1 MGAQCGSL
9 GRRGG
14 DISHPR
20 QKLDCSDRW
29 AAAENARELS
39 PLAAFPGHPAA
50 LWPTAP
56 RGRINRDPPQPP
68 PCQRFSSSPRAPVA
82 QSRGRIQRGR
92 GLKGPEQP
100 PDGKASRFS
109 QLLLG
114 AVWHADKTQLLGSH
128 FQLFYPKFR
137 RVRGKMGK
145 SMPAKHFF
153 PPSHFFRSG
162 NRLRSPRPDV
172 SRRETRGR
180 VKLGKSPRTGDAEGL
195 PWGRPPRK
203 PQPCFQAYSP
213 RFVVFFPS
221 RK

>member
-39 PLAAFPGHPAA
+39 PLAAFPGHSAA

-137 RVRGKMGK
+137 RVRGKMGT
-145 SMPAKHFF
+145 SMPAKHFV

-162 NRLRSPRPDV
+162 NCLRSPPPRRVPERNARPGEIGEVPSD
-172 SRRETRGR
+172 RGR
-180 VKLGKSPRTGDAEGL
+180 RGASLGPAT
-195 PWGRPPRK
+195 P
-203 PQPCFQAYSP
+203 
-213 RFVVFFPS
+213 
-221 RK
+221 